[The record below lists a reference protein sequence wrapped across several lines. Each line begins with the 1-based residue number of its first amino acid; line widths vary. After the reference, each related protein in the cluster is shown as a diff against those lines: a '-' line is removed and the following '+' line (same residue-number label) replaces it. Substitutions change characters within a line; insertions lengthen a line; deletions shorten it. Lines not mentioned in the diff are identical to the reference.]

1 MSILTTF
8 RSGLKY
14 KLLLLMI
21 TLTNCEKDIAASEEK
36 DIVLKRAISE
46 ASPTFNYQYYILPND
61 SDLESIPQDVRNKL
75 TPDKVSL
82 GALLFYETGFALSS
96 KKNSGKDTYSCSS
109 CHIPE
114 VGFRANQPQGIA
126 DGGLGYGSNGNRRV
140 RSQDY
145 DEDELDAQSAR
156 PLSLVNVAYVTN
168 TFWNGSFEGDGAN
181 QETVDIWDLQE
192 DTERN
197 RLGYDCIETVNF
209 EGLFTHRIRID
220 SVSVSELGY
229 KEAFDNVFVDFQD
242 VERYSNFTG
251 SLALSAYI
259 RTIISTEAPFQY
271 WLNGQ
276 YDAMTSDMKDG
287 ALLFF
292 GKAKCFSCHYEQN
305 LGSQEFHAL
314 GARDMYQRPS
324 FNTSQSDARNSGR
337 GGFTRLEEDNFK
349 FKVPGLYNVGDSPFY
364 FHGACKN
371 TLDDVIDY
379 KLKAISENSKVAQED
394 ISSKFLPRTLTL
406 REKEQLIMFIKEG
419 LRDPDLLRFK
429 PTKVVSGSCF
439 PNADELSIYVLG
451 CN

>member
-1 MSILTTF
+1 M
-8 RSGLKY
+8 KY
-14 KLLLLMI
+14 KLLLFLLLVI
-21 TLTNCEKDIAASEEK
+21 SFTSCTKDVTASEQK
-36 DIVLKRAISE
+36 DFVLKRAISQ
-46 ASPTFNYQYYILPND
+46 ASPTFNSQYYILPND
-61 SDLESIPQDVRNKL
+61 SDLESIPQDIRNKL
-75 TPDKVSL
+75 TPDKVAL
-82 GALLFYETGFALSS
+82 GKLLFYETGFALAS
-96 KKNSGKDTYSCSS
+96 KKSSGKGTYSCSS

-126 DGGLGYGSNGNRRV
+126 DGGLGYGRNGDGRV

-145 DEDELDAQSAR
+145 EEEELDVQSAR

-168 TFWNGSFEGDGAN
+168 TFWNGSFGGEGAN
-181 QETVDIWDLQE
+181 QETIDIWDLQE

-197 RLGYDCIETVNF
+197 RLGYDGIETVNF

-229 KEAFDNVFVDFQD
+229 KEAFDKVFVDFQD
-242 VERYSNFTG
+242 FERYSNFTG

-259 RTIISTEAPFQY
+259 RTIISSKAPFQY

-287 ALLFF
+287 ASLFF
-292 GKAKCFSCHYEQN
+292 GKANCFSCHYEQN

-314 GARDMYQRPS
+314 GAKDMYQRPS
-324 FNTSQSDARNSGR
+324 FNTSQSDARNLGR

-364 FHGACKN
+364 FHGASKN
-371 TLDDVIDY
+371 TLEEVIDY
-379 KLKAISENSKVAQED
+379 KLDAVAENRNVSQEK
-394 ISSKFLPRTLTL
+394 ISSKLIPISLTPM
-406 REKEQLIMFIKEG
+406 EKELLIIFIRDG

-429 PTKVVSGSCF
+429 PSSVLSGSCF
-439 PNADELSIYVLG
+439 PNADEISIYDLG